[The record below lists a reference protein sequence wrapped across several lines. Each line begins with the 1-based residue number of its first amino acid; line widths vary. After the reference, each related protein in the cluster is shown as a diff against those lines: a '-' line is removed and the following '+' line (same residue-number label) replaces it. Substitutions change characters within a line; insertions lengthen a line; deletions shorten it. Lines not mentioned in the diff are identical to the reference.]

1 MKLTDLKKQLNS
13 MEKRELVAL
22 ISKLYKGS
30 KQAQSIVDIELCGA
44 PAENL
49 LVANCKAKIHT
60 AFWDSRLSLKNAR
73 TAISDFKKASK
84 NKENIAE
91 LMLFYVEC
99 GVEFTNMYGDVD
111 EAFYNSIASMFSDFV
126 DVLNSLDSSAYY
138 HRNAER
144 ILQVCQNADCVG
156 WGFPEEL
163 WDIYNEIQWLEENE
177 G

>member
-1 MKLTDLKKQLNS
+1 MKLVDLKKQLNS

-30 KQAQSIVDIELCGA
+30 KQAQIIVDIELCGT

-60 AFWDSRLSLKNAR
+60 AFFGSRLSLKNAR
-73 TAISDFKKASK
+73 TAISDFRKASK
-84 NKENIAE
+84 NKESIAD

-99 GVEFTNMYGDVD
+99 GIEFTNMYGDVD

-126 DVLNSLDSSAYY
+126 DALNRLDSNAYY

>member
-60 AFWDSRLSLKNAR
+60 AFFGSRLSLKNAR

-111 EAFYNSIASMFSDFV
+111 EAF
-126 DVLNSLDSSAYY
+126 
-138 HRNAER
+138 
-144 ILQVCQNADCVG
+144 
-156 WGFPEEL
+156 
-163 WDIYNEIQWLEENE
+163 
-177 G
+177 